1 MMPAAWARGSRVLS
15 IPYTTSA
22 IGWLRVRISLLS
34 ISPALPPLTIC
45 SLTPAFFSNCASVS
59 LGRLKESCVM
69 TRNVTCCWA
78 DASSA
83 DRAPDRASKAIEKEK
98 NRRCMQSPLV
108 KYVTRVTS

>member
-1 MMPAAWARGSRVLS
+1 
-15 IPYTTSA
+15 
-22 IGWLRVRISLLS
+22 
-34 ISPALPPLTIC
+34 
-45 SLTPAFFSNCASVS
+45 
-59 LGRLKESCVM
+59 M

-98 NRRCMQSPLV
+98 NRRCMKSPLV

>member
-1 MMPAAWARGSRVLS
+1 
-15 IPYTTSA
+15 
-22 IGWLRVRISLLS
+22 
-34 ISPALPPLTIC
+34 
-45 SLTPAFFSNCASVS
+45 
-59 LGRLKESCVM
+59 M